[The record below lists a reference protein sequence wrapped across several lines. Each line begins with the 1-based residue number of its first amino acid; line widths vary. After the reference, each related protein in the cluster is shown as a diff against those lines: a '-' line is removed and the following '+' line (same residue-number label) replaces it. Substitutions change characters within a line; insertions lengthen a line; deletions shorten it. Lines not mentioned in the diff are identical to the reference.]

1 MFYFTRNFKRQKLR
15 LQKAKKIYNADTD
28 VNANADANAK
38 IFNWHSSLVPEEIRP
53 CQQASMV
60 YDNIDHLEK
69 TQSDDRT
76 THRLKIIDIQKT
88 LIRLKLPQYFI

>member
-38 IFNWHSSLVPEEIRP
+38 IF
-53 CQQASMV
+53 
-60 YDNIDHLEK
+60 K
-69 TQSDDRT
+69 
-76 THRLKIIDIQKT
+76 
-88 LIRLKLPQYFI
+88 